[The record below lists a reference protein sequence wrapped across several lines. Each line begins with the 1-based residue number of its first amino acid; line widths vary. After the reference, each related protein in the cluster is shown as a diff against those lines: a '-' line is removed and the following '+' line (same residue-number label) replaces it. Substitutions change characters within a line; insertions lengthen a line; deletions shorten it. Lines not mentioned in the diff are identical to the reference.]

1 MAESRQLVFAP
12 MAASVAD
19 LRPSGPVAKG
29 DTLARFAIPEL
40 AHRERRAAT
49 SIQALNQRLTGQVAD
64 ETTLAERQATGARLG
79 EQIAEQRSTQD
90 EQARLRV
97 VAEFDGIWQDVD
109 PGLRPGIWLGVRDL
123 VGIVIDP
130 QRWVVDAYVEE
141 ADVDRLQAGADARF
155 LIHGEVL
162 GQAARVVEIDTTRTL
177 RLAHPMLDS
186 RYGGPI
192 LTQANE
198 KISQPVKALYRVR
211 LSLDAPLTPARE
223 ARGVVVIEG
232 ARHSLLLGW
241 LRDLAALLIR
251 ESGF

>member
-1 MAESRQLVFAP
+1 M
-12 MAASVAD
+12 
-19 LRPSGPVAKG
+19 
-29 DTLARFAIPEL
+29 
-40 AHRERRAAT
+40 
-49 SIQALNQRLTGQVAD
+49 
-64 ETTLAERQATGARLG
+64 
-79 EQIAEQRSTQD
+79 
-90 EQARLRV
+90 RV